1 VRRKLTRMATVELTD
16 AELRIVRSAL
26 KAFRDDFGHN
36 EADVVRQIQAVL
48 AKIPQPQ
55 PAS

>member
-1 VRRKLTRMATVELTD
+1 LRRKLARMATVELTD

-26 KAFRDDFGHN
+26 KSFLDDFGHN

-48 AKIPQPQ
+48 AKIPQPE
-55 PAS
+55 PAT

>member
-1 VRRKLTRMATVELTD
+1 MATVELTD

-26 KAFRDDFGHN
+26 KSFLDDFGHN

-48 AKIPQPQ
+48 AKIPQPE
-55 PAS
+55 PAT